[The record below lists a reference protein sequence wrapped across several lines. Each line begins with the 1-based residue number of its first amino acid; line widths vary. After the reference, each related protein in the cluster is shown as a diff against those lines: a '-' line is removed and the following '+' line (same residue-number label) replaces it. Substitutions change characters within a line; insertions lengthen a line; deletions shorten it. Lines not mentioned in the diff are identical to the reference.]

1 MIDLNAIA
9 NSAVVASQH
18 QVNRTSVIQT
28 QNNAVKMEQELKPAP
43 SNVIQKLT
51 IPQLIGYMQNADE
64 ISIRKL
70 FRFLSKEQ
78 VVALQGI
85 NSQIEDEELREVIA
99 NYSAPDDDFDDVP
112 DDAEV
117 ESADIP
123 ISDDE
128 DVDVFDD
135 SEVESVDALAPDDED
150 AMFDEDIE
158 SSDENVSALDDD
170 LFDDEDE
177 LSSEDEELV
186 DLDDNNSFITDDV
199 DDIGEDSPGQ
209 EEPTSPQGTI
219 EPTLVVPVIPQ
230 GIIESVE
237 SDSSPSDMDA
247 DFDDIPEDEFDSE
260 DFDDIA
266 EDESQV
272 NTGAQS
278 VNDFQPLVEPAFDED
293 FDDLDEISDED
304 TPDNFDDIPDDEFAD
319 EVAAPQAKIASPQVK
334 IASPRVQ
341 VATPLLDELVNPASQ
356 GTIGSSD
363 TKSVQDLDAFDEN
376 FDDEFDE
383 VESDSS
389 DDFDDFDAEDDTVDV
404 DEVPVNL
411 VDNLTR
417 VAPATSKI
425 ASFSPVTKPVVEPEP
440 DIAVQDEVLEEP
452 VIEKPVSRQSTKHL
466 GSPGGTTVPSRK
478 SVSSGQVKK
487 SAVQSEFSS
496 AFKGIRGLDDIEDI
510 TEAIE
515 IPVKRATKSIDTKP
529 QAQLPCSDGVVE
541 SKGKAGSTLSRD
553 PSIPEPTVGELY
565 EKGWTLMTYMSKNRG
580 NKAAMHLDVVGK
592 YFPMAVIK
600 AGEARGKF
608 TIHKNY
614 LRK

>member
-18 QVNRTSVIQT
+18 QVNRTPVIKI

-64 ISIRKL
+64 SSIRKL
-70 FRFLSKEQ
+70 FKFLSKEQ
-78 VVALQGI
+78 VAALQGI

-112 DDAEV
+112 DDTEV
-117 ESADIP
+117 ESVDTP

-135 SEVESVDALAPDDED
+135 SEVESADALAKDDED
-150 AMFDEDIE
+150 VMFDEDIE
-158 SSDENVSALDDD
+158 SSDENVSDLDVD

-186 DLDDNNSFITDDV
+186 DLDDNNSFIIDDV
-199 DDIGEDSPGQ
+199 DDIDEDSLGQ
-209 EEPTSPQGTI
+209 EEPTPPQGTI
-219 EPTLVVPVIPQ
+219 EPTLVVPATPQ
-230 GIIESVE
+230 GITESVE
-237 SDSSPSDMDA
+237 SNLSPSDMNDE
-247 DFDDIPEDEFDSE
+247 FDDIPEDEFDSE

-266 EDESQV
+266 EDKSQV
-272 NTGAQS
+272 DIAVQS
-278 VNDFQPLVEPAFDED
+278 VNDSQPLVESVSDED
-293 FDDLDEISDED
+293 FDDLDEIPED
-304 TPDNFDDIPDDEFAD
+304 TSDNFDDIPDDEAAD
-319 EVAAPQAKIASPQVK
+319 EVVTPQVK
-334 IASPRVQ
+334 VDSPRIQ
-341 VATPLLDELVNPASQ
+341 VATPLLDELVNPTSQ
-356 GTIGSSD
+356 GIIGSSD
-363 TKSVQDLDAFDEN
+363 TKSVQDSDAFDEN

-404 DEVPVNL
+404 DEAPTNL
-411 VDNLTR
+411 VDTPAR
-417 VAPATSKI
+417 VDPATSKI
-425 ASFSPVTKPVVEPEP
+425 VSSSPVEKPVVEPEP

-466 GSPGGTTVPSRK
+466 GSPRGTIVPSRK
-478 SVSSGQVKK
+478 SVSSGQIKK